1 MRAAG
6 TVLKPDINTH
16 MNKTELKTYLAKMSK
31 AELETMVL
39 NIHSQFPRVRE
50 LIYDT
55 VNPPVID
62 WEQLYNTC
70 RDYVIEASTS
80 NKINRLG
87 VPAAA
92 LSKFTQYGP
101 EKDIALDYIYDTFDI
116 LVRGLLFLKYR
127 DTFHYSF
134 VGNYANDCKK
144 YMKKR
149 KWLNDEV
156 DAQFKEI
163 VERYFEGG
171 SDGHK
176 WILHFAEVQ

>member
-1 MRAAG
+1 
-6 TVLKPDINTH
+6 
-16 MNKTELKTYLAKMSK
+16 MNKAELKTHLAKMSK

-50 LIYDT
+50 FIY
-55 VNPPVID
+55 
-62 WEQLYNTC
+62 
-70 RDYVIEASTS
+70 
-80 NKINRLG
+80 
-87 VPAAA
+87 
-92 LSKFTQYGP
+92 
-101 EKDIALDYIYDTFDI
+101 
-116 LVRGLLFLKYR
+116 

-149 KWLNDEV
+149 KWLNDGV

-163 VERYFEGG
+163 VERYFESG

>member
-1 MRAAG
+1 
-6 TVLKPDINTH
+6 
-16 MNKTELKTYLAKMSK
+16 MNKAELKTYLAKMSRS
-31 AELETMVL
+31 EIETLVL
-39 NIHSQFPRVRE
+39 NIHSQFPRVRDF
-50 LIYDT
+50 IRDT

-62 WEQLYNTC
+62 WEDLYNTC
-70 RDYVIEASTS
+70 RDSVIEASTS

-92 LSKFTQYGP
+92 LGKFTQYGP
-101 EKDIALDYIYDTFDI
+101 DKDIAMDYMYDTFDI

-127 DTFHYSF
+127 DTFQYSF

-149 KWLNDEV
+149 KWLDNDV
-156 DAQFKEI
+156 DIKFKEI
-163 VERYFEGG
+163 VSEYFECG

-176 WILHFAEVQ
+176 WILHFAGAE